1 MDTQH
6 ISIYLIYRS
15 VEARFVRIAI
25 PLIILLWIPLM
36 LITHD
41 SPNFLIFLFNLH
53 IMSEIFYR
61 YKVCTFRTN
70 GVVSQASDPH
80 SALSLEAASVLHGSP
95 QIKTVFKRLMSHQQV
110 VFALQRMGFA
120 PVDVPLIDCD
130 LASLLTEAFQRAK
143 SANGQK
149 ITLVDILV
157 GYLSLTEKNSRF
169 LFSHKLKVD
178 DLYHISLWT
187 RMTYPHE
194 ELKKEFHIASSGGGI
209 GQWLISGWTLETKKY
224 TQVFPQKNSNTD
236 VSIVGREKE
245 YQLLRE
251 SLLKSERNNILLV
264 GMTGVGKE
272 QLLRKLAKDCY
283 EGNIDRK
290 IAYNIMLEVLVGSLL
305 AGANQQG
312 ELQQRLKEIIEE
324 VSHAG
329 NVILYIPEL
338 QNLLGATSFS
348 LDLSGALMPFLR
360 DGKLPIVA
368 SVAEEDFKQY
378 IQGKPIVEMFT
389 EIHLK
394 VPSQDMAEL
403 MIMEEVAEIERV
415 SHCIICYSA
424 VKASVA
430 YAGKY
435 SDSAELPGSAIDLLR
450 DTIGKSALE
459 QQYTTH
465 IKARLIT
472 DLDILR
478 AVETKTNIPLSE
490 PSKEE
495 SSKLLNLEEVMH
507 QRIVGQDEAVTA
519 IAESLRRVRSGMQ
532 NTNRPVSFLFL
543 GPTGV
548 GKTEVAKVL
557 SNIYFGGEANILRLD
572 MSEYADEM
580 GLEKLIGNSS
590 GQTNHRGELTEKVH
604 DHPSS
609 LILLDEFEKAHAS
622 VLNLFLQV
630 LDDGRLTDGRG
641 VTVSFS
647 NTIIIATSNAGS
659 ELIYKTIEKNILLD
673 ASFQQELRNFLHEKN
688 IFKPELLNRFD
699 DVVVFRP
706 LSKDDVRKVTEI
718 LLHDLIHHMKE
729 KDISLEI
736 EDNAITKI
744 ITEGYDKE
752 YGARP
757 IRRYIQDNLDDLM
770 ATSIL
775 NKSINR
781 GDVIKISVKNDI
793 FVVERA

>member
-1 MDTQH
+1 MDTQL

-15 VEARFVRIAI
+15 VEARFVRVAI
-25 PLIILLWIPLM
+25 PIIILLWIPLM

-41 SPNFLIFLFNLH
+41 SPNLLIFLFNLYL
-53 IMSEIFYR
+53 MSEIFYR
-61 YKVCTFRTN
+61 YKLCTLRTN
-70 GVVSQASDPH
+70 GVVSQASEPN
-80 SALSLEAASVLHGSP
+80 SVLSLEAGSVLHGSP
-95 QIKTVFKRLMSHQQV
+95 QIKTVLKRLMSHQQV
-110 VFALQRMGFA
+110 IFALQRIGVA
-120 PVDVPLIDCD
+120 PVDVPFVDCD
-130 LASLLTEAFQRAK
+130 PASLLSESFQLAK
-143 SANGQK
+143 TVNGQK

-157 GYLSLTEKNSRF
+157 GYLSLTEKNTHF
-169 LFSHKLKVD
+169 LFSQKLKVD
-178 DLYHISLWT
+178 DLYRISLWT
-187 RMTYPHE
+187 RMVYPHE
-194 ELKKEFHIASSGGGI
+194 EHKKGFHIASSGGGI

-245 YQLLRE
+245 YQLLQE
-251 SLLKSERNNILLV
+251 GLLKSERNNILLV
-264 GMTGVGKE
+264 GMTGTGKE
-272 QLLRKLAKDCY
+272 QLLRKLAEDCY
-283 EGNIDRK
+283 EGNTDKK
-290 IAYNIMLEVLVGSLL
+290 IAYKIMLEVLVGSLL
-305 AGANQQG
+305 AGASQQG

-329 NVILYIPEL
+329 NVILYVPEL

-360 DGKLPIVA
+360 DGKLPVVA
-368 SVAEEDFKQY
+368 SVTEEDFKQY
-378 IQGKPIVEMFT
+378 IQGKPIAEMFT
-389 EIHLK
+389 DIHLE

-403 MIMEEVAEIERV
+403 MIMEEVAEIEKA
-415 SHCIICYSA
+415 SHCIVCYSA
-424 VKASVA
+424 VKASVM

-435 SDSAELPGSAIDLLR
+435 ADSAELPGSAIDLLR
-450 DTIGKSALE
+450 DAIGKNIPE
-459 QQYTTH
+459 QQHNTH

-472 DLDILR
+472 DFDILR
-478 AVETKTNIPLSE
+478 TVEIKTNIPLSE

-495 SSKLLNLEEVMH
+495 SSKLLNLEEVIH
-507 QRIVGQDEAVTA
+507 ERIVGQDEAVKV
-519 IAESLRRVRSGMQ
+519 IAESLRRVRSGIQ
-532 NTNRPVSFLFL
+532 NSNRPVSFLFL

-557 SNIYFGGEANILRLD
+557 SNIYFGGEAHIVRLD

-580 GLEKLIGNSS
+580 GLEKLIGSS
-590 GQTNHRGELTEKVH
+590 STSHRGELTEKIH

-609 LILLDEFEKAHAS
+609 LILLDEFEKAHVT

-641 VTVSFS
+641 VTISFS

-659 ELIYKTIEKNILLD
+659 ELVYKTIEKNIPLD
-673 ASFQQELRNFLHEKN
+673 ASFKQQLRIFLHERN

-706 LSKDDVRKVTEI
+706 LSQEDVRKITKI
-718 LLHDLIHHMKE
+718 LLDDLISHMKD

-736 EDNAITKI
+736 EDEAITKI
-744 ITEGYDKE
+744 ITQGYDKE

-757 IRRYIQDNLDDLM
+757 IRRYIQDNLDDLI

-775 NKSINR
+775 NKTVNR
-781 GDVIKISVKNDI
+781 GDAIKISVKNDI
-793 FVVERA
+793 FVVERV